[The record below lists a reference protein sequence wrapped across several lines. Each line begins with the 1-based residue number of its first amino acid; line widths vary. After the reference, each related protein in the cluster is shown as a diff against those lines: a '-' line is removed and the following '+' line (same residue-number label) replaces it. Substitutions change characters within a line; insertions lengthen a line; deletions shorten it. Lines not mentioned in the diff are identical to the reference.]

1 MKNYNCYIK
10 NLKKSMQEKLF
21 FLDKIDLHNKVIIDF
36 GCADGEMISI
46 LAEEYQDSDFI
57 GIEKDQYL
65 LNLAKQKNIDNE
77 NVSFLNYLSPIKDDS
92 REIILICSSVLHE
105 LSVNDQYDLNN
116 YAKNYCDY
124 WIIRDMK
131 FSGCKKINNNMLS
144 NIILNANPK
153 NLSEF
158 VYKYGI
164 KSNKDIVHYLL
175 KYTYLDN
182 WETELEENYFG
193 TCWSLI
199 EKDKDIIYID
209 DYLLEYKKK
218 QVLKD
223 FYIDLS
229 NFKTHRKVIYKI
241 NKMNK

>member
-1 MKNYNCYIK
+1 MANMEFKIENTEVYGLENSLRSAGNPLRVEIDNIKMNDEIKYWTEKNKTFLKEFYDYQKNYGK
-10 NLKKSMQEKLF
+10 LKGLNTK
-21 FLDKIDLHNKVIIDF
+21 
-36 GCADGEMISI
+36 
-46 LAEEYQDSDFI
+46 DSCCVCGSSFHV
-57 GIEKDQYL
+57 
-65 LNLAKQKNIDNE
+65 QKN
-77 NVSFLNYLSPIKDDS
+77 
-92 REIILICSSVLHE
+92 
-105 LSVNDQYDLNN
+105 
-116 YAKNYCDY
+116 
-124 WIIRDMK
+124 
-131 FSGCKKINNNMLS
+131 NNNMLS